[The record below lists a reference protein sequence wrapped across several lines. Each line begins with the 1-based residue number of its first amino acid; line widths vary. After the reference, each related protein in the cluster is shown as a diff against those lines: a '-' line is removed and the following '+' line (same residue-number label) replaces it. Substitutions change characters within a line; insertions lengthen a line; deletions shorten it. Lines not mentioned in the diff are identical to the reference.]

1 MRLIRII
8 AVACLV
14 SGPALAPA
22 QADTVADL
30 RAELTALSGV
40 VADLA
45 RELSSGSVEAQP
57 DFDGALID
65 RVERIRDELAR
76 LTGRAE
82 ELEFRIRRT
91 IDEASNRLGDLEFRM
106 TELEGGDTSALPPTR
121 PLDGGVQPS
130 DSNDAPQLAAGEQS
144 AFDTARTLA
153 EEGDHD
159 AAADALKQFLEFYP
173 GSPLGADASILLGEM
188 HRARGAETDA
198 ARVYLN
204 LYLADP
210 DGEDAPRALLALGES
225 LGRLEQREEACIM
238 LDELLDRFA
247 TSPQAAEASEA
258 RARLACP

>member
-1 MRLIRII
+1 MRLIRVI

-14 SGPALAPA
+14 SGPVLAPA

-45 RELSSGSVEAQP
+45 RELSSGSAEPQP

-65 RVERIRDELAR
+65 RVEHIREELAR

-121 PLDGGVQPS
+121 PLDGGGQPS
-130 DSNDAPQLAAGEQS
+130 VNDDAPQLAAGEQS
-144 AFDTARTLA
+144 AFDSAQALA
-153 EEGDHD
+153 EEGNHE

-173 GSPLGADASILLGEM
+173 GSPLRADASILLGEM

-210 DGEDAPRALLALGES
+210 DGDDAPRALLALGES

-258 RARLACP
+258 RARLSCP

>member
-14 SGPALAPA
+14 SGPVLVPA

-45 RELSSGSVEAQP
+45 RELSSGSAESQP

-65 RVERIRDELAR
+65 RVERIREELAR

-121 PLDGGVQPS
+121 PLDGGRQPS
-130 DSNDAPQLAAGEQS
+130 VNDDAPQLAAGEQS
-144 AFDTARTLA
+144 AFDSARALA
-153 EEGDHD
+153 EEGNHE

-210 DGEDAPRALLALGES
+210 DGDDAPRALLALGES

-238 LDELLDRFA
+238 LDELLDRFG

-258 RARLACP
+258 RARLSCP